1 MLFDITRLIE
11 DCGGASALAKKL
23 GVARTTPYRWAQQ
36 GMVSSRMLVR
46 IKEIEPN
53 VNIDDYIVQGDTHEL
68 GHNSERRA
76 GVPG

>member
-23 GVARTTPYRWAQQ
+23 SVARTTPYRWAQQ

-46 IKEIEPN
+46 IKEIEPK
-53 VNIDDYIVQGDTHEL
+53 VNIDDYIIE
-68 GHNSERRA
+68 
-76 GVPG
+76 GVT